1 MIRCLFATI
10 VLGCLS
16 LPVSAASRLDPAAI
30 DNADYSAKPPP
41 KNKIDPVIVK
51 AEVLL
56 DVLPNVGVIPIDPG
70 VAKVHSIF
78 EPPAWRDG
86 ALRDVGHAVG
96 VIVETHAVPVH
107 R

>member
-56 DVLPNVGVIPIDPG
+56 DRARFSPGEIDG
-70 VAKVHSIF
+70 KLGENA
-78 EPPAWRDG
+78 
-86 ALRDVGHAVG
+86 
-96 VIVETHAVPVH
+96 
-107 R
+107 